1 MIQKFYIYV
10 FNQRKWK
17 HLPRTDTCNTNVHC
31 SVTYNSQDTETC
43 YGWMNKEN
51 VYTHT
56 HTHTQTGHKKR
67 RKSCRSWHGCPLR
80 ALLCSVKSSQ
90 RKTNIELY
98 DFTSM
103 WNLKKKNTKTLPLKL
118 SYREDTGC
126 CQRWGVGEVGEVGQ
140 RYKFPVTK
148 SSSGDVIYSLVT
160 IVHNTVLYIW
170 KLQE

>member
-51 VYTHT
+51 VYTQT

-80 ALLCSVKSSQ
+80 ALCSMKSSQ

-103 WNLKKKNTKTLPLKL
+103 WNIKKKTPKHYHSSSATEKTLVVA
-118 SYREDTGC
+118 RD
-126 CQRWGVGEVGEVGQ
+126 GEWVKWVKWVKGINSQ
-140 RYKFPVTK
+140 
-148 SSSGDVIYSLVT
+148 LQ
-160 IVHNTVLYIW
+160 NQVLGMWYTTW
-170 KLQE
+170 WQ

>member
-31 SVTYNSQDTETC
+31 SVTYNSQDKETC

-51 VYTHT
+51 VYTQT
-56 HTHTQTGHKKR
+56 HTHTQTSHKK
-67 RKSCRSWHGCPLR
+67 KKEILPFVTWMSLEGIMFSE
-80 ALLCSVKSSQ
+80 VKSETDKYWTVWFHFYVES
-90 RKTNIELY
+90 
-98 DFTSM
+98 
-103 WNLKKKNTKTLPLKL
+103 KKKNTKTLPLKL